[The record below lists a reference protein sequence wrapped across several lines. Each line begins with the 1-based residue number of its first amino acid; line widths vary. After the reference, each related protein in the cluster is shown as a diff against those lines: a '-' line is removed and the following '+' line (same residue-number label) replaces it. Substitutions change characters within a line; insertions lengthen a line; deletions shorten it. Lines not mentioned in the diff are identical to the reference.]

1 MFVLCFY
8 LCYLVEKRFIK
19 RRSNDYEKM
28 LLVLVTSFVAVISY
42 GQVVE
47 GYVDEPITY
56 SQYLNLIIENNI
68 EYAAE
73 KLNVDIS
80 KANIRTAG
88 AIPDPELTI
97 EGTDNGERSKQMG
110 YEFEA
115 SLDWT
120 LELGGKRRARVEL
133 AKSESDLSVSIL
145 ENYYRNLRADATLEF
160 LSALRNENLYKTKLE
175 AYGNMNKIAKT
186 DSVRY
191 LQGEISELTAR
202 QSKLEARTM
211 LIDVMEAETEWINGL
226 MFLDKFVNKNINDTI
241 LKPEGGFESLDR
253 SFVLSDLIITAQNN
267 RGDLMA
273 ALQNVDVAKK
283 IVNLERANRKI
294 DLGLS
299 FKVGHNTYAHNEI
312 APTPAHTPVSVGVSI
327 PLKFSNSKNSDLK
340 VAQFQHQQA
349 EYAYSQI
356 EKEIAIEVAQ
366 AYRLYNTMCKQLGY
380 FDNGIIVEA
389 RTELDGRIS
398 NYKRGENS
406 LLEVL
411 DAQRTYNDIREKYFE
426 TLYSTA
432 AALVNLER
440 AVGIWDIS
448 L

>member
-1 MFVLCFY
+1 MRKIL
-8 LCYLVEKRFIK
+8 LILVA
-19 RRSNDYEKM
+19 
-28 LLVLVTSFVAVISY
+28 SFVAVISY
-42 GQVVE
+42 GQVAE
-47 GYVDEPITY
+47 GYVDAPISY

-88 AIPDPELTI
+88 TIPDPELTI
-97 EGTDNGERSKQMG
+97 EGTDNGERRMQMG
-110 YEFEA
+110 YEIEA

-120 LELGGKRRARVEL
+120 LELGGKRKARVEL
-133 AKSESDLSVSIL
+133 AKSESDLSVSLL

-160 LSALRNENLYKTKLE
+160 LSALRNENLYKTQLE
-175 AYGNMNKIAKT
+175 AYENMNKIAMA
-186 DSVRY
+186 DSLRY
-191 LQGEISELTAR
+191 LFGEISEVTAR
-202 QSKLEARTM
+202 QSKLEARTI
-211 LIDVMEAETEWINGL
+211 LNDVMEAEAEWINEL
-226 MFLDKFVNKNINDTI
+226 IFLEKYINKNANDTI
-241 LKPEGGFESLDR
+241 FKPEGDFSQFDR
-253 SFVLSDLIITAQNN
+253 SFVLSDLVITAQNN
-267 RGDLMA
+267 RSDLMA

-327 PLKFSNSKNSDLK
+327 PLKFSNARNSDLR
-340 VAQFQHQQA
+340 VARFQHQQA

-356 EKEIAIEVAQ
+356 EKEIAIEVTQ
-366 AYRLYNTMCKQLGY
+366 AYRLYNTMRKQLKH
-380 FDNGIIVEA
+380 FDDGILEEA
-389 RTELDGRIS
+389 KKILDGRIYS
-398 NYKRGENS
+398 YNRGENS

-426 TLYSTA
+426 TLYNTA
-432 AALVNLER
+432 AALVDLER

-448 L
+448 F